1 MMIMIIK
8 VYIQD
13 LGKSKR
19 DIKCITIHSGL
30 IVLNRD
36 PNQPPRGIYA
46 NRRCRVQRRGDITAS
61 LAADDCP
68 GGLKHEEV
76 L

>member
-1 MMIMIIK
+1 MITIIK

-19 DIKCITIHSGL
+19 DIKCFTIHSGL
-30 IVLNRD
+30 IVLNHD

-46 NRRCRVQRRGDITAS
+46 NRRCSVQRRGDITAS
-61 LAADDCP
+61 LAVDDRP
-68 GGLKHEEV
+68 GESKHEEV
-76 L
+76 F